1 MATLPV
7 AFPGAG
13 SESAGNSGGSHACHN
28 GNLHSD
34 RRSLCRQIE
43 EDKLGKA
50 PMDRTQPKERAS
62 GATDGQ
68 ARPELGVLNGQ
79 SAPAA
84 SDVRVVLDALPQPAF
99 IVSIGADEVFR
110 FVHANGRYRSL
121 FGIGAESHLGDDL
134 RAVLT
139 TDVLVPHVTA
149 FARASAEGES
159 VSFDVALDNG
169 RCTLNVDV
177 VQMPADWS
185 NEPCLLGVVHDVSE
199 HKRIETL
206 LAHRVRHDP
215 LTELPNRVM
224 LIEQLTDAIARAGS
238 RATPRRVG
246 LVLFDLDHFKIVN
259 DSLGIPAGD
268 ELFAVV
274 AQRVERVLRAGDTV
288 ARLGGDELAI
298 VCNDAHGE
306 RDAVFAAERARSVLA
321 EPIMLESGE
330 VFVTA
335 SIGVALST
343 GPDDTPERLLRDANI
358 AMFAAKK
365 QGRGRIEVFQ
375 ESMREVA
382 IERLELEGA
391 LRRGLVHDEF
401 KVHYQPVIRFD
412 CSEVIGFEAL
422 VRWQHPERGIL
433 TPDDFLAVAEE
444 TGLIVPI
451 GAWVLREACA
461 QAAQWADESSYDIPL
476 VVSVNVSARQLADD
490 TLVPT
495 VRAALSSSGLDPNL
509 LVLEIT
515 ETTLMA
521 DRDRA
526 IEVLREI
533 TELGVHIGIDDFGTG
548 QSSLA
553 YLRALPVHSLKIDS
567 SFVEN
572 LGHDPE
578 GAAIVSAVVHLG
590 HALGLSVTAEGVE
603 TTGQLEEL
611 RALGCDLGQGFYFAF
626 PQPGPIVQALVRH
639 RFQWR
644 HRESVS

>member
-1 MATLPV
+1 
-7 AFPGAG
+7 
-13 SESAGNSGGSHACHN
+13 
-28 GNLHSD
+28 
-34 RRSLCRQIE
+34 
-43 EDKLGKA
+43 
-50 PMDRTQPKERAS
+50 MDRTQPRGRAS
-62 GATDGQ
+62 GATDGH
-68 ARPELGVLNGQ
+68 ARRDAGLPPIVA
-79 SAPAA
+79 APAT
-84 SDVRVVLDALPQPAF
+84 SDVGVVLDALPQPAF
-99 IVSIGADEVFR
+99 IVGIGDDEVCR
-110 FVHANGRYRSL
+110 FLHANARYRAL
-121 FGIGAESHLGDDL
+121 FGLDLESHLGDDL
-134 RAVLT
+134 RAVLP
-139 TDVLVPHVTA
+139 TDVLVPHITA
-149 FARASAEGES
+149 FARASLDGES
-159 VSFDVALDNG
+159 VSFEVKLEHG
-169 RCTLNVDV
+169 RRTLNVDV
-177 VQMPADWS
+177 VQMPEDWADGR
-185 NEPCLLGVVHDVSE
+185 CLLGVVNDVSE

-224 LIEQLTDAIARAGS
+224 LLEQLTDALAAPRS
-238 RATPRRVG
+238 RTTPRGVG

-259 DSLGIPAGD
+259 DSLGISAGD

-298 VCNDAHGE
+298 VCNDARGE
-306 RDAVFAAERARSVLA
+306 RDAVFVAERVRSVLV
-321 EPIMLESGE
+321 EPVMLETGE

-343 GPDDTPERLLRDANI
+343 GDDDTPERLLRDANI

-365 QGRGRIEVFQ
+365 LGRGRIEVFQ
-375 ESMREVA
+375 ESMRELAV
-382 IERLELEGA
+382 ERLELEGA
-391 LRRGLVHDEF
+391 MRRGMVREEF
-401 KVHYQPVIRFD
+401 RVHYQPVIRFD

-422 VRWQHPERGIL
+422 VRWEHPERGL
-433 TPDDFLAVAEE
+433 LAPHDFLAVAEE

-461 QAAQWADESSYDIPL
+461 EAASWAAESSYDVPL

-490 TLVPT
+490 ELVPT
-495 VRAALSSSGLDPNL
+495 VKSALASSGLDPSL

-521 DRDRA
+521 DRERA

-533 TELGVHIGIDDFGTG
+533 TDLGVHIGIDDFGTG

-567 SFVEN
+567 SFVDG

-611 RALGCDLGQGFYFAF
+611 RALGCDLGQGFYFAY
-626 PQPGPIVQALVRH
+626 PQPGPIVHALVRH

-644 HRESVS
+644 QRASVS

>member
-1 MATLPV
+1 
-7 AFPGAG
+7 
-13 SESAGNSGGSHACHN
+13 
-28 GNLHSD
+28 
-34 RRSLCRQIE
+34 
-43 EDKLGKA
+43 
-50 PMDRTQPKERAS
+50 MDRTQPRGRAS
-62 GATDGQ
+62 GATDGR
-68 ARPELGVLNGQ
+68 ARRDSVRPLPVA
-79 SAPAA
+79 APAA
-84 SDVRVVLDALPQPAF
+84 SDVGIVLDALPQPAF
-99 IVSIGADEVFR
+99 IVGIGADEVCR
-110 FVHANGRYRSL
+110 FVHANARYRAL
-121 FGIGAESHLGDDL
+121 FGLDIEHHLGDDL
-134 RAVLT
+134 RAVLP
-139 TDVLVPHVTA
+139 TDVLVPHITA
-149 FARASAEGES
+149 FSRASLDGES
-159 VSFDVALDNG
+159 VSFEVKLDNG
-169 RCTLNVDV
+169 RRTLNVDV

-185 NEPCLLGVVHDVSE
+185 DDRCLLGVVNDVSE
-199 HKRIETL
+199 HKRIEAL

-224 LIEQLTDAIARAGS
+224 LLEQLTDSLARVQL
-238 RATPRRVG
+238 RTTPRKVG
-246 LVLFDLDHFKIVN
+246 LVLFDIDHFKIVN
-259 DSLGIPAGD
+259 DSLGLPAGD

-306 RDAVFAAERARSVLA
+306 RDAVFVAERVRSVLA
-321 EPIMLESGE
+321 EPVMLETGE

-343 GPDDTPERLLRDANI
+343 GAGDTPERLLRDANI

-365 QGRGRIEVFQ
+365 LGRGRIEVFQ
-375 ESMREVA
+375 DSMRELAV
-382 IERLELEGA
+382 ERLELEGA
-391 LRRGLVHDEF
+391 LRRAVVHDQF
-401 KVHYQPVIRFD
+401 RVHYQPMIRFD

-422 VRWQHPERGIL
+422 VRWEHPERGL
-433 TPDDFLAVAEE
+433 LAPGDFLAVAEE

-451 GAWVLREACA
+451 GAWVLLEACT
-461 QAAQWADESSYDIPL
+461 QAASWAAESNYDVPL
-476 VVSVNVSARQLADD
+476 IVSVNVSARQLADD
-490 TLVPT
+490 ELVPT
-495 VRAALSSSGLDPNL
+495 VRAALASSGLDPSQ

-521 DRDRA
+521 DRERA

-567 SFVEN
+567 SFVDG

-611 RALGCDLGQGFYFAF
+611 RALGCDLGQGFYFAY

-644 HRESVS
+644 QRQTVS